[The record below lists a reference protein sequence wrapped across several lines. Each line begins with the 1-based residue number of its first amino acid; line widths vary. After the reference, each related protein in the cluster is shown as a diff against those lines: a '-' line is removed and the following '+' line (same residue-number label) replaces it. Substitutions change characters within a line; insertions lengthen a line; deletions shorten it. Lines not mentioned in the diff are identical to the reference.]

1 MNDRRLG
8 EDSVFAGMTTRQGR
22 GIVGRMMQKQHAE
35 QRFKLLRKAE
45 IAEFVED
52 EAMNEGNTIEV
63 RLQCVGHVL
72 KMEAM
77 NFEQEKLQ
85 VMVEMQFAKLDG
97 EGDEKKEQ
105 QVIILLPPNGSEVG
119 SG

>member
-1 MNDRRLG
+1 MNERRLG
-8 EDSVFAGMTTRQGR
+8 EDSVFSGMTKRQAR
-22 GIVGRMMQKQHAE
+22 GVIGRMMEKQHAE

-85 VMVEMQFAKLDG
+85 VMVEMQFLKLDG

-105 QVIILLPPNGSEVG
+105 HVILILPPNGSEVG
-119 SG
+119 A